1 MTTTDDAIDVLVAL
15 AVKFSSNDEIIK
27 AVKSCAEVVSRMA
40 KATTLEDTQ
49 KLVAKVERLYKI
61 PNITKTQALA
71 LIKSILESDQFSL
84 TKN

>member
-1 MTTTDDAIDVLVAL
+1 
-15 AVKFSSNDEIIK
+15 
-27 AVKSCAEVVSRMA
+27 MA